1 MLEST
6 IIGSDV
12 RNLIFIALL
21 FISLTMLFLAV
32 IAWKKR
38 HTSGMAAV
46 LLSVCFFGVSIYNFG
61 YAFEIINNSLSGKMI
76 WVRFQHLG
84 IFAIIPCWL
93 IFTLIITGRE
103 QLITPARIGALFIV
117 PLIVLISS
125 QTLGSLNWLH
135 INPHLD
141 TVGSI
146 PSFDYER
153 GIITYLFVAYICVC
167 LVITTILF
175 TLMLVRAAPGFRWQA
190 WIYWLSALVPW
201 FAGILYNLH
210 LVPSNLDITPF
221 SFSISRILLGLG
233 FFQLHLL
240 DIIPLARDVVF
251 EGMFDGVLVL
261 DVHDSVVDMNPSFV
275 KMLPNTRKAYFGRPA
290 AEVFVEYP
298 DLLAQIQGQHAGTVD
313 LNVSIGQSTLYY
325 RSALSPLYK
334 GQTDLVGK
342 VVMIHDVTQSKKLM
356 QNLEELAQHDGLTG
370 VYNRQHFF
378 KLANAELY
386 RMKRY
391 GGACSLIMFDLDH
404 FKRINDTFGHA
415 AGDHVLRMVIDT
427 IQPLLRQSDII
438 GRFGGEEFLI
448 MCPETDP
455 EKCQVIID
463 RLRLAIERKIFLENE
478 DIKAITA
485 SFGIT
490 GIKEP
495 FYAPLDELVQYAD
508 RAMYEAKNRGG
519 NTICIQLPLSR
530 QSSPLTYEV
539 E

>member
-1 MLEST
+1 MLESA

-12 RNLIFIALL
+12 RNLIFFALL
-21 FISLTMLFLAV
+21 LISLTMLFLAV
-32 IAWKKR
+32 VAWKKR
-38 HTSGMAAV
+38 RTSGLAAV
-46 LLSVCFFGVSIYNFG
+46 FLSMCFLGVSIYNFG
-61 YAFEIINNSLSGKMI
+61 YAFEIINDLLSGKMI
-76 WVRFQHLG
+76 WVRFQHFG

-93 IFTLIITGRE
+93 IFSLIITGRE

-135 INPHLD
+135 INPRLD
-141 TVGSI
+141 TASSF

-175 TLMLVRAAPGFRWQA
+175 TLMLIRAAPGFRWQA
-190 WIYWLSALVPW
+190 WVFWLSALVPW
-201 FAGILYNLH
+201 FAGILYNLQ
-210 LVPSNLDITPF
+210 LIPNNLDITPF
-221 SFSISRILLGLG
+221 SFSISGILLGLG

-240 DIIPLARDVVF
+240 DIVPLARDVVF
-251 EGMFDGVLVL
+251 DGMIDGVLVL
-261 DVHDSVVDMNPSFV
+261 DLHDSVVDMNPSFI
-275 KMLPNTRKAYFGRPA
+275 KMLPNTQKAYFGRPA

-298 DLLAQIQGQHAGTVD
+298 DLLEQIQGQHASTID
-313 LNVSIGQSTLYY
+313 LNVSVGQSTLYY
-325 RSALSPLYK
+325 RSVLSPLYK
-334 GQTDLVGK
+334 GQIDLVGK

-356 QNLEELAQHDGLTG
+356 QDLEGLAQHDGLTG

-391 GGACSLIMFDLDH
+391 GGAFSLIMFDLDH

-415 AGDHVLRMVIDT
+415 AGDHVLKMVIDT

-438 GRFGGEEFLI
+438 GRFGGEEFFI
-448 MCPETDP
+448 MCPATDP
-455 EKCQVIID
+455 EKCLVLIE
-463 RLRLAIERKIFLENE
+463 RLRLAIERKNFAVNGGIET
-478 DIKAITA
+478 ITA

-495 FYAPLDELVQYAD
+495 FYALLDELVQYAD
-508 RAMYEAKNRGG
+508 KAMYEAKNRGG
-519 NTICIQLPLSR
+519 NTICIQLPQFG
-530 QSSPLTYEV
+530 QSSQLTIGSD
-539 E
+539 